1 MSRGGNPRIAQSPG
15 TQGEEGSAVPP
26 AGSSWG
32 RRSATDPLGA
42 RQGVAEDR
50 GPPAATAQMIPPRHS
65 GRAPH
70 KRPVPRTSSHP
81 GTKSRQPQPCPGS
94 GPSLPTHPQFA
105 RPRALPTSSTD
116 PPGQQIRGHIQE
128 WDVTRGTAPT
138 RVPPDGVPAQLAENY
153 PSLQNY

>member
-105 RPRALPTSSTD
+105 RPRALPTSSTN
-116 PPGQQIRGHIQE
+116 PPRPADLWPHPGVGRDAWDSPDTCPHRRGAS
-128 WDVTRGTAPT
+128 TTG
-138 RVPPDGVPAQLAENY
+138 
-153 PSLQNY
+153 